1 MKYRFTRIPS
11 VAAAT
16 ALVLLLFGLPAQAHC
31 DQMDGPVVT
40 DAKEALEAGDVAGV
54 LKWIPAQNE
63 QEVRAAFDKALVVRE
78 KGREARELADRFFFE
93 TLVRVHRASEG
104 AAFTG
109 LKPADTPVSPAI
121 VRADAA
127 LAQGTVDD
135 LATGMADAVEQSI
148 REQYEATAKARAH
161 RDESVEAGRRFVAK
175 YVPFV
180 HYVKRIHETLEN
192 GPRSH
197 GHNAKVAG
205 ARPSRKE

>member
-1 MKYRFTRIPS
+1 MNNGFTRIRA

-16 ALVLLLFGLPAQAHC
+16 ALVVMLFGLPAQAHC

-40 DAKEALEAGDVAGV
+40 DAREALETGDVAGV
-54 LKWIPAQNE
+54 LKWIPAQDE

-78 KGREARELADRFFFE
+78 QGREARELADRFFFE

-121 VRADAA
+121 ARADAA
-127 LAQGTVDD
+127 LEQGRVDD
-135 LATGMADAVEQSI
+135 LATGIADAVEQSI
-148 REQYEATAKARAH
+148 REQYEVTAKARAH
-161 RDESVEAGRRFVAK
+161 RDESVEAGREFVAA

-180 HYVKRIHETLEN
+180 HYVKRIHEMVED

-197 GHNAKVAG
+197 GHDATVQQ
-205 ARPSRKE
+205 

>member
-16 ALVLLLFGLPAQAHC
+16 ALVLMLFGVPVQAHC

-40 DAKEALEAGDVAGV
+40 DAREALEAGDVTGV

-63 QEVRAAFDKALVVRE
+63 QEVRAAFDKALVVR
-78 KGREARELADRFFFE
+78 KQGREAWELADRFFFE

-121 VRADAA
+121 ARADAA
-127 LAQGTVDD
+127 LEQGTVED
-135 LATGMADAVEQSI
+135 LATGVADAVEKSI
-148 REQYEATAKARAH
+148 REQYEATSKARAH
-161 RDESVEAGRRFVAK
+161 RDENVEAGREFVAA

-180 HYVKRIHETLEN
+180 HYVKRVHETVED

-197 GHNAKVAG
+197 GHDAALQ
-205 ARPSRKE
+205 E